1 MAENVIDSVRGF
13 AENAKSPEHLLGKG
27 LNIPN
32 NITNSG
38 PRKIM
43 NGIHQTHTLVLTQSE
58 VPYIL
63 TGFENRFGDKSSS
76 ILKTDRSYNVVGKIE
91 RFSQA
96 REHNY
101 YMILENPDEKIID
114 VVERISYKHKTESY
128 GYLHN
133 NNSIDSYEVGSY
145 IPKGTILRKSIGFDK
160 YGNKTNGTNLN
171 VAYMAL
177 DDNMEDSVIVSD
189 VAAKKLSA
197 PLIRQVT
204 VILNDNDIPLNLYG
218 NDDNYKVFPDIG
230 EPIENGVLLAYRR
243 ENKEE
248 SIYSQAIS
256 RLRQTEMS
264 DTKITINGVVID
276 IRLRCN
282 NKEELQTGQYNQQ
295 LLYYYNDRIR
305 MCNSI
310 LSLVGP
316 YIARGYKMTY
326 FMNKLFTRSQ
336 QEVNGV
342 LFMDKN
348 KFSKVELEFTIM
360 ENRDLEV
367 GDKVADRYGGK
378 GVVSKILP
386 HRLMPKLPNGI
397 YADMIKN
404 SSTMYGRENPG
415 QMFELELNNIS
426 MSILDHIR
434 ENNVSMN
441 KAFDMIL
448 KFMYVI
454 SPQFKEEVEN
464 YISLLDDDVKVIF
477 LQSFIS
483 KTSIPVSSL
492 PIKEVMTID
501 KLNELYSLFPF
512 AELQRPFVPI
522 RNSKGDVRFVKAR
535 RTMIIAPQYCLRL
548 KQFAEEKFS
557 AVSLSSTNI
566 KNENAKSKASK
577 TYNEP
582 FSSTSIKFGQMET
595 GEFLHMGPE
604 IVVLNLMLHSLSPH
618 GRRLVE
624 ELATGDPYDVDVKID
639 RDSRNRSAEILN
651 ARLKT
656 MGYRLVF
663 KKTKKKKRRPM
674 LIPALEFAND
684 PNSMR
689 NAIEFVNEGYDIDS
703 WINTLKYI
711 EDKRKENGDKM
722 RYAIMFTDKIT
733 DDMYYYEEEDKSKDT
748 KNK

>member
-1 MAENVIDSVRGF
+1 MAENIMDSVRDF
-13 AENAKSPEHLLGKG
+13 AETAKSPEHLLGKG

-43 NGIHQTHTLVLTQSE
+43 NGTHQTHTLVLTQSD
-58 VPYIL
+58 VPYVS
-63 TGFENRFGDKSSS
+63 TGFENAYGDKSSS
-76 ILKTDRSYNVVGKIE
+76 ILKADMGYNVIGKIE
-91 RFSQA
+91 RFTQA

-101 YMILENPDEKIID
+101 YLVLENPDTKTIH
-114 VVERISYKHKTESY
+114 VVERISYKHKTEGY
-128 GYLHN
+128 GYLYN
-133 NNSIDSYEVGSY
+133 NNIIDGYEVGSY
-145 IPKGTILRKSIGFDK
+145 IPKDTVIRRSIGFDK
-160 YGNKTNGTNLN
+160 FGNKTNGVNLN
-171 VAYMAL
+171 IAYMAL

-189 VAAKKLSA
+189 TCAKKLCA
-197 PLIRQVT
+197 PLIRRVK

-218 NDDNYKVFPDIG
+218 DDDNYKVFPDIG
-230 EPIENGVLLAYRR
+230 ESIQNGVLLAYRR

-264 DTKITINGVVID
+264 DTKITVNGVVID

-305 MCNSI
+305 MRNSI
-310 LSLVGP
+310 LSLIGP
-316 YIARGYKMTY
+316 YVARGYKLTY
-326 FMNKLFTRSQ
+326 AANELFTVSQ

-342 LFMDKN
+342 QFIDN
-348 KFSKVELEFTIM
+348 NRFSKVELEFTVM

-386 HRLMPKLPNGI
+386 HELMPKLPNGI

-415 QMFELELNNIS
+415 QIFESELNNIS
-426 MSILDHIR
+426 MCILDHIKD
-434 ENNVSMN
+434 NNVSMD
-441 KAFDMIL
+441 KAFKMIL
-448 KFMYVI
+448 DYMSVAAPELKADTEDYL
-454 SPQFKEEVEN
+454 Q
-464 YISLLDDDVKVIF
+464 LLDPEEKIIY
-477 LQSFIS
+477 LQSIIS
-483 KTSIPVSSL
+483 KTSIPISAL
-492 PIKEVMTID
+492 PIKEAMTID
-501 KLNELYSLFPF
+501 KLDTLYKMFPF
-512 AELQRPFVPI
+512 AQLQRPYVPI
-522 RNSKGDVRFVKAR
+522 RNSNGDIRFVPAR

-674 LIPALEFAND
+674 LIPALEFVND

-703 WINTLKYI
+703 WLNTLKYI
-711 EDKRKENGDKM
+711 EDKKKENGDKM
-722 RYAIMFTDKIT
+722 KYAIMFTDKIT
-733 DDMYYYEEEDKSKDT
+733 DDMYYYEEDEKKD
-748 KNK
+748 NKK